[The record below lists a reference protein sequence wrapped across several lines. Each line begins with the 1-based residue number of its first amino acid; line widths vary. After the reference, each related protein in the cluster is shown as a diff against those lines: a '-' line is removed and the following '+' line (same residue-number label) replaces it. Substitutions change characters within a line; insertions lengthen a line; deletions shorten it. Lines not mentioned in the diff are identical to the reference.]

1 MFIFADLN
9 SFISELTYNNKIEGF
24 SHTAAALYS
33 SRRVRSVTK
42 SQVSIIFGDHIR
54 PCNVNLRQFLQPSNS
69 SDKRAFCPAA
79 STI

>member
-33 SRRVRSVTK
+33 SSACAVSYQVT
-42 SQVSIIFGDHIR
+42 SE
-54 PCNVNLRQFLQPSNS
+54 
-69 SDKRAFCPAA
+69 
-79 STI
+79 